1 MLKLST
7 KGRYGLRAM
16 IDLARHQDDE
26 ARPVMMSDIAK
37 RQELSKK
44 YLHALL
50 TPLKSAG
57 LIRSTRGA
65 KGGYS
70 LARPP
75 MEITLSDILTALEGE
90 LNIVD
95 CVMSPTD
102 CVRRENCPAR
112 EVWMDLNRLVDNK
125 LRSVTLAQIVA
136 TPIPSETGEK

>member
-1 MLKLST
+1 
-7 KGRYGLRAM
+7 M
-16 IDLARHQDDE
+16 IDLAQHNGDD
-26 ARPVMMSDIAK
+26 AKPVMMSDIAK

-70 LARPP
+70 LAKSPV
-75 MEITLSDILTALEGE
+75 EITLSDILTALEGK

-102 CVRRENCPAR
+102 CGRKENCPAR
-112 EVWMDLNRLVDNK
+112 EVWLDLNRIVDVK

-136 TPIPSETGEK
+136 EPETEAEAIGDLQ